1 MNKTYQKEISTTRRI
16 RLPRDK
22 ANFIRTKG
30 IIDRSVMY
38 NANPIVDIGQ
48 IPYGIANKINMYC
61 NMEVYAESKWNF
73 VQCMDKDMLKK
84 VYTSPIESVVV
95 EANDSN
101 EDNNNDAAS
110 NVSDAEVKF
119 DQAADTSTEYGDKDT
134 DEVVETETEEVELTE
149 TEEETESTEEV
160 NEDIVD
166 EVTEEE
172 EAVAEETEKDTEIEK
187 ESVEEDTIADTT
199 EDDAEEEIIT
209 RTQAPVT
216 QEKQITRPTN
226 NYNNKKYQNS
236 HKRR

>member
-101 EDNNNDAAS
+101 EDSNNDIES
-110 NVSDAEVKF
+110 NVSDTEVESN
-119 DQAADTSTEYGDKDT
+119 QAADTSTEYGDKDT
-134 DEVVETETEEVELTE
+134 DEVVETEV
-149 TEEETESTEEV
+149 EEETESTEEV

-172 EAVAEETEKDTEIEK
+172 TIAKETEEDAEIEE
-187 ESVEEDTIADTT
+187 ESIEEDTIVAAT
-199 EDDAEEEIIT
+199 EDDTEEIIT

-216 QEKQITRPTN
+216 QEKQITRPMN

>member
-38 NANPIVDIGQ
+38 NTNPIVDIGQ

-84 VYTSPIESVVV
+84 VYISPIESVVV

-101 EDNNNDAAS
+101 EDSNNDIES
-110 NVSDAEVKF
+110 NVSDTEVEF
-119 DQAADTSTEYGDKDT
+119 DQAADTSTEYSNKDA
-134 DEVVETETEEVELTE
+134 DEVVETEVEEVEQTKI
-149 TEEETESTEEV
+149 EEETESIEKV

-172 EAVAEETEKDTEIEK
+172 TVIEETEEDAEIEE
-187 ESVEEDTIADTT
+187 ESVEEDTTADAT

>member
-38 NANPIVDIGQ
+38 NTNPIVDIGQ

-101 EDNNNDAAS
+101 EDNNNDVAS
-110 NVSDAEVKF
+110 NVPDTEVKF
-119 DQAADTSTEYGDKDT
+119 DQAADTSTEYSNKDA
-134 DEVVETETEEVELTE
+134 DEVVETEVEEVEQTE

-172 EAVAEETEKDTEIEK
+172 TIAKETEEDAEIEE
-187 ESVEEDTIADTT
+187 ESIEEDTIVAAT
-199 EDDAEEEIIT
+199 EDDTEEIIT

>member
-61 NMEVYAESKWNF
+61 NMEIYAESKWNF

-84 VYTSPIESVVV
+84 VYTSPIESVLV

-110 NVSDAEVKF
+110 NVSDTEVESN
-119 DQAADTSTEYGDKDT
+119 QAADTSTEYGDKDT
-134 DEVVETETEEVELTE
+134 DEVVETEIEEVEQTE
-149 TEEETESTEEV
+149 TEEETESIEEV

-172 EAVAEETEKDTEIEK
+172 TIAKETEEDAEIEEK
-187 ESVEEDTIADTT
+187 SIEEDTTVATT
-199 EDDAEEEIIT
+199 EDDTEEIIT

>member
-101 EDNNNDAAS
+101 EDNNNDIES
-110 NVSDAEVKF
+110 NVSDTEVESN
-119 DQAADTSTEYGDKDT
+119 QAADTSTEYGDKDT
-134 DEVVETETEEVELTE
+134 DEVVETETEEAELTE

-172 EAVAEETEKDTEIEK
+172 TIAKETEEDAEIEE
-187 ESVEEDTIADTT
+187 ESIEEDTIVAAT

-209 RTQAPVT
+209 RTQAPVA

>member
-38 NANPIVDIGQ
+38 NTNPIVDIGQ

-101 EDNNNDAAS
+101 EDNNNDVAS
-110 NVSDAEVKF
+110 NVPDTEVKF
-119 DQAADTSTEYGDKDT
+119 DQAADTSTEYSNKDA
-134 DEVVETETEEVELTE
+134 DEVVETEVEEVEQTE
-149 TEEETESTEEV
+149 TEEETESIEKV

>member
-101 EDNNNDAAS
+101 EDNNNDVAS
-110 NVSDAEVKF
+110 NVPDTEVKF
-119 DQAADTSTEYGDKDT
+119 DQAADTSTEYSNKDA
-134 DEVVETETEEVELTE
+134 DEVVETEVEEVEQTE
-149 TEEETESTEEV
+149 TEEETESIEKV

>member
-38 NANPIVDIGQ
+38 NTNPIVDIGQ

-101 EDNNNDAAS
+101 EDNNNDIES
-110 NVSDAEVKF
+110 NVSDTEVESN
-119 DQAADTSTEYGDKDT
+119 QAADTSTEYGDKDT
-134 DEVVETETEEVELTE
+134 DEVVETETEEAELTE

-172 EAVAEETEKDTEIEK
+172 TIAKETEEDAEIEE
-187 ESVEEDTIADTT
+187 ESIEEDTIVAAT
-199 EDDAEEEIIT
+199 EDDTEEIIT

>member
-38 NANPIVDIGQ
+38 NTNPIVDIGQ

-101 EDNNNDAAS
+101 EDNNNDATS
-110 NVSDAEVKF
+110 NVSDIKVES
-119 DQAADTSTEYGDKDT
+119 DQAADTSTEYSNKDA
-134 DEVVETETEEVELTE
+134 DEVVETEVEEVEQTKI
-149 TEEETESTEEV
+149 EEETESIEKV

-172 EAVAEETEKDTEIEK
+172 TVIEETEEDAEIEE
-187 ESVEEDTIADTT
+187 ESVEEDTTADAT

>member
-110 NVSDAEVKF
+110 NVSDTEVESDK
-119 DQAADTSTEYGDKDT
+119 AADTSTEYNNKNT
-134 DEVVETETEEVELTE
+134 DEVVETETEEVEQTE
-149 TEEETESTEEV
+149 TEEAESIEKV
-160 NEDIVD
+160 NEDIAD

-172 EAVAEETEKDTEIEK
+172 TVVEETEEDAEIEE
-187 ESVEEDTIADTT
+187 ESVEEDTTADAT
-199 EDDAEEEIIT
+199 EDDTEEEIIT
-209 RTQAPVT
+209 RTQAPAT

>member
-38 NANPIVDIGQ
+38 NTNPIVDIGQ

-101 EDNNNDAAS
+101 ENNNNDAAS
-110 NVSDAEVKF
+110 NVSDNEVES
-119 DQAADTSTEYGDKDT
+119 DQTADTSIEYSDKDT
-134 DEVVETETEEVELTE
+134 DEVVETEVEEVEQTE
-149 TEEETESTEEV
+149 TEEETESIEKV

-172 EAVAEETEKDTEIEK
+172 TVVEETKKDTEIEK
-187 ESVEEDTIADTT
+187 ESVEEDTTADAT

>member
-38 NANPIVDIGQ
+38 NTNPIVDIGQ

-101 EDNNNDAAS
+101 EDNNNDVAS
-110 NVSDAEVKF
+110 NVPDTEVKF
-119 DQAADTSTEYGDKDT
+119 DQAADTSTEYSNKDA
-134 DEVVETETEEVELTE
+134 DEVVETEVEEVEQTE
-149 TEEETESTEEV
+149 TEEETESIEKV

-166 EVTEEE
+166 EVTEE

>member
-38 NANPIVDIGQ
+38 NTNPIVDIGQ

-101 EDNNNDAAS
+101 EDNNNDVAS
-110 NVSDAEVKF
+110 NVPDTEVKF
-119 DQAADTSTEYGDKDT
+119 DQAADTSTEYSNKDA
-134 DEVVETETEEVELTE
+134 DEVVETEVEEVEQTE
-149 TEEETESTEEV
+149 TEEETESIEKV

-199 EDDAEEEIIT
+199 EDDEEEEIIT

>member
-38 NANPIVDIGQ
+38 NTNPIVDIGQ

-110 NVSDAEVKF
+110 NVSDTEVKF
-119 DQAADTSTEYGDKDT
+119 DQAADTSTEYNNKDA
-134 DEVVETETEEVELTE
+134 DEVVETEVEEVEQTE
-149 TEEETESTEEV
+149 TEETESTEEV

-172 EAVAEETEKDTEIEK
+172 TIAKETEEDAEIEEK
-187 ESVEEDTIADTT
+187 SIEEDTTVATT
-199 EDDAEEEIIT
+199 EDDTEEIIT